1 MSYMCSAIAI
11 RAIQE
16 KSISELYEISK
27 SVFGEEAN
35 DISKKYNSEE
45 ISYFKYEG
53 KHPIAVYE
61 IKGKICLD
69 YILNENTDVDYI
81 NESIELK
88 KVNKIKSWLK
98 KSGFDVKN
106 VSIKIIYYHN
116 GGCAGLCEVF

>member
-27 SVFGEEAN
+27 SVFGEEA
-35 DISKKYNSEE
+35 DDVSKKYKSEE

-81 NESIELK
+81 NESTKYLFVMKLK
-88 KVNKIKSWLK
+88 RGSYRLIGAFNRL
-98 KSGFDVKN
+98 
-106 VSIKIIYYHN
+106 
-116 GGCAGLCEVF
+116 